1 MVILNF
7 NDEGRWDTKD
17 SFESYSKACL
27 LDGSFEWKKNSV
39 DDDEGIELLLLHV
52 FSALSRWMQPPNF
65 TKELVIPALLWI
77 GRFVKQPLGFL
88 SKSILF

>member
-39 DDDEGIELLLLHV
+39 DGDEGMSSCYCMYSLLSVDGCSL
-52 FSALSRWMQPPNF
+52 Q
-65 TKELVIPALLWI
+65 
-77 GRFVKQPLGFL
+77 
-88 SKSILF
+88 ILQRN